1 MHASLPFTSCL
12 SLRHSLFSRLA
23 SRARTRILSLLGSL
37 HGFLLA
43 YFTRSHMG
51 QEIVRLALS
60 STLLSSLVPAI
71 FEVISLQCLL
81 CVLVI
86 NRSNDNDN

>member
-1 MHASLPFTSCL
+1 
-12 SLRHSLFSRLA
+12 
-23 SRARTRILSLLGSL
+23 
-37 HGFLLA
+37 
-43 YFTRSHMG
+43 MG

>member
-1 MHASLPFTSCL
+1 MHAPLPYMSCL
-12 SLRHSLFSRLA
+12 SLRHSLFPRLA
-23 SRARTRILSLLGSL
+23 SRARTQILSLLGSL
-37 HGFLLA
+37 HDFLLA

-71 FEVISLQCLL
+71 LRLL
-81 CVLVI
+81 ACSVFYAF
-86 NRSNDNDN
+86 